1 MKTSLN
7 LRLVLLLVIMMM
19 ISAASGPQEAAA
31 QQASPAG
38 IQAQTEVIG
47 TLTFF
52 QGRVMIFID
61 DDWRPATINL
71 PLTPNRRIQT
81 GPASQAEIEWRTG
94 DRTVIGSNE
103 SHSLEA
109 LYVSFQQSSSRQT
122 EGVFN
127 RFRSMFRGE
136 LADARQAEGGI
147 RRDRVELERKPSPD
161 ELFWY
166 QDPQVDIADAFE
178 LYDSGEYREAL
189 LLLTLFAE
197 QQPRSQ
203 HMRQALFMMGHC
215 FIELNNIPQ
224 ARETFNRVVSL
235 FPGEPIAAEAREVLQ
250 QL

>member
-1 MKTSLN
+1 MRTLN
-7 LRLVLLLVIMMM
+7 YQNVILLLVFLF
-19 ISAASGPQEAAA
+19 AAFNGQDAKA
-31 QQASPAG
+31 QQTSPSG
-38 IQAQTEVIG
+38 VQAQSEVIG

-52 QGRVMIFID
+52 QGRVMIFVD
-61 DDWRPATINL
+61 DEWRQATINL
-71 PLTPNRRIQT
+71 PLTASRRIQT

-94 DRTVIGSNE
+94 DTSVIGSNE
-103 SHSLEA
+103 SHTIEA
-109 LYVSFQQSSSRQT
+109 LYVAFQQSSSRQT
-122 EGVFN
+122 EGIFN

-147 RRDRVELERKPSPD
+147 RRDRVELERKPNPN

-166 QDPQVDIADAFE
+166 VDAPVDIADAFE
-178 LYDSGEYREAL
+178 LYDEGEYRQAL
-189 LLLTLFAE
+189 LLLTLFTE

-203 HMRQALFMMGHC
+203 RMREALFMMGHC

-224 ARETFNRVVSL
+224 ARETFNRIVSL